1 VTDSGQTDTG
11 LRIASRG
18 KNVEIEPFQLVH
30 TTFTS
35 AIAGPDFG
43 MDKAGQSQRKSCC
56 MRVGPRCN
64 ANCANL
70 QISDGHCLSWVSEL
84 RYLGIFIVKPHSFRC
99 SFSHS
104 KQSFFGAVNGV
115 FGKLMNLALKVV
127 ILKLVKSKCLPI
139 LLYGL
144 ECCNLRSADLHSLDF
159 MYNKLFMKTF

>member
-1 VTDSGQTDTG
+1 MTDSGQTDTG

-35 AIAGPDFG
+35 AISGPDFG
-43 MDKAGQSQRKSCC
+43 TDKAGQSQRKSCC
-56 MRVGPRCN
+56 MRVLPRCRPN

-70 QISDGHCLSWVSEL
+70 QISDGQYLPRVSEM

-115 FGKLMNLALKVV
+115 FGNLLNLA
-127 ILKLVKSKCLPI
+127 S
-139 LLYGL
+139 
-144 ECCNLRSADLHSLDF
+144 EQ
-159 MYNKLFMKTF
+159 